1 VTTVLGTSSAAGRA
15 RDKKVVGPSG
25 AGAGRAGG
33 RHRRHRA
40 QVIGPTMLLTENPG
54 VTALAAG
61 TGTAVTHRPLA
72 PPGVLAGPVPGL
84 QYGG

>member
-1 VTTVLGTSSAAGRA
+1 
-15 RDKKVVGPSG
+15 
-25 AGAGRAGG
+25 
-33 RHRRHRA
+33 
-40 QVIGPTMLLTENPG
+40 MLLTENPG